1 VGDGVSCERIPCARA
16 GSRISQILTEDFTPQ
31 IGRSWNGQN
40 RRAKFTLS
48 LGHFL
53 CITQTMAKSAL
64 KVIPKKRG
72 RPATGKDPLVAIRMP
87 QELIDEIDAWAKR
100 YANEGRSRAIRR
112 LVDLGLKAK
121 GRKAQ

>member
-1 VGDGVSCERIPCARA
+1 MRKGRFALSSANFAV
-16 GSRISQILTEDFTPQ
+16 LTEDFTRR
-31 IGRSWNGQN
+31 IGRSWNDQN

-48 LGHFL
+48 LRHFL
-53 CITQTMAKSAL
+53 CITQTMAKSAI